1 MRLTGHGAFQLGFF
15 IAMLV
20 AIVQLTLDRV
30 DLFLLIGEGF
40 ASVVNEYGL
49 SAVSRSGS
57 LGLWNLAIQIQTS
70 LLQLLCSPVRVG
82 RLCRG
87 TSDWCRGCGAD
98 WLPVSGCA

>member
-30 DLFLLIGEGF
+30 DLFLLIREGF

-49 SAVSRSGS
+49 SPVSR
-57 LGLWNLAIQIQTS
+57 
-70 LLQLLCSPVRVG
+70 
-82 RLCRG
+82 
-87 TSDWCRGCGAD
+87 
-98 WLPVSGCA
+98 